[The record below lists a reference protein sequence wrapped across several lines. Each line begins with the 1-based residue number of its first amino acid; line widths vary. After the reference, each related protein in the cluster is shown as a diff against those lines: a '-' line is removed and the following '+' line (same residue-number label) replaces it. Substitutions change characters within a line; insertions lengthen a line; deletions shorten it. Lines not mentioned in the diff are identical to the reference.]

1 MSHSMWQKK
10 EFKQEEWI
18 SASKGKKKNISI
30 HIGLDIFR
38 EFLKEFQYSSIVFV
52 YKQQH
57 ITGSLWLI
65 SPTENERLAEGCNN
79 G

>member
-1 MSHSMWQKK
+1 M
-10 EFKQEEWI
+10 E
-18 SASKGKKKNISI
+18 KNINI
-30 HIGLDIFR
+30 HIGIDIFK

-52 YKQQH
+52 QDKQKH

-65 SPTENERLAEGCNN
+65 SPTENERFAESCNS